1 MQRLSYYFLKKQQ
14 AMTYYHTPHSIALLA
29 KFAIKLAK
37 KELAKEVN
45 NNQLQLLQGI
55 KIDIFQFTK
64 NDYSKQQEIDLSL
77 FFKQKIIEEL
87 KLKLK
92 NYEN

>member
-29 KFAIKLAK
+29 KFATKLAK
-37 KELAKEVN
+37 KELTKEVN
-45 NNQLQLLQGI
+45 INQLELLKSI
-55 KIDIFQFTK
+55 KINTLKFTK

-87 KLKLK
+87 KQKL
-92 NYEN
+92 NT

>member
-1 MQRLSYYFLKKQQ
+1 MQRLSYYYLKKQQ
-14 AMTYYHTPHSIALLA
+14 AMTYYHTPHSITLLA
-29 KFAIKLAK
+29 KFATKLAK
-37 KELAKEVN
+37 KELTKEVN
-45 NNQLQLLQGI
+45 INQLELLNGM
-55 KIDIFQFTK
+55 KINTVKFTK
-64 NDYSKQQEIDLSL
+64 NDYSKIQEIDLSL

>member
-29 KFAIKLAK
+29 KFATKLAK

-45 NNQLQLLQGI
+45 NNQLELLNGI
-55 KIDIFQFTK
+55 KINTVKFTK